1 MKKALK
7 TTAAVLLAVMVLS
20 FVSCDDLQI
29 QSDETVVNT
38 TNTEVSTETEIESSV
53 QDQTS
58 QKETNQ
64 EQSNQEEIKQ
74 EQPEQNTDLLM
85 SYEITD
91 CRARTWTNSIG
102 SVWLQTIVEITN
114 TGTTNLYLSS
124 GAYDLE
130 DNLGNLITSRTM
142 VSAYPNVLAPG
153 EKGYMYDEATLD
165 ENYDG
170 ELTVLPREDIEESR
184 VDLIRFTVTDTK
196 ISNDKYGRL
205 KMVGRVENS
214 SKEEQTGMIYIVAFL
229 YDNTG
234 SFVGQMSTIL
244 TEDLAVGDKIGFEM
258 SEFSLPDDITAEIVT
273 DYVIYA
279 YPLQYQ
285 F

>member
-214 SKEEQTGMIYIVAFL
+214 SKEEQTGMIYIVAVL